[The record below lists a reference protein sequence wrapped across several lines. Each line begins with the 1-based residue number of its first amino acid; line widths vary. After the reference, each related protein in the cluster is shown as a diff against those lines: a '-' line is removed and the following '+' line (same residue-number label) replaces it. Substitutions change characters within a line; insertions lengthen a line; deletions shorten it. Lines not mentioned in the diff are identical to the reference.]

1 MPKWLFSLI
10 IVILVLN
17 SLMLARSVDLLN
29 FPGEFNE
36 LEIAQKGALHLVT
49 YCQNLAKE
57 RNLTDNTSVRE
68 SIAKLKY
75 EIERAKT
82 AEEVARVSLR
92 LGQEA
97 QDVIMREHEIQQGQA
112 ILNIINT
119 DPNIKKVKGPA
130 RITLV
135 RTDQSGISIEDQANV
150 LTEETK
156 LVIKQDPKLQKY
168 WQLIEINVADGK
180 ASLLS
185 ARTMLERMEMLQD
198 ELNALRLRYQELQ
211 RNSGLV
217 ETSGSGI
224 IVNMYDADEGSTA
237 GDIIPDYDVR
247 DVVNELFASGATAIQ
262 VGNQRIVLGSSIRC
276 VGPVIL
282 VNHEPVSVN
291 PVVIKALG
299 DPTTLASGLE
309 LIKHNFD
316 STQRRLEIIKE
327 DNITLT
333 AYQKD
338 K

>member
-1 MPKWLFSLI
+1 
-10 IVILVLN
+10 
-17 SLMLARSVDLLN
+17 
-29 FPGEFNE
+29 
-36 LEIAQKGALHLVT
+36 
-49 YCQNLAKE
+49 
-57 RNLTDNTSVRE
+57 
-68 SIAKLKY
+68 LKY

-224 IVNMYDADEGSTA
+224 IVNMYDAEEGSTA
-237 GDIIPDYDVR
+237 GDIIHDYDVR